1 MKIHTY
7 LSSSGKDLIMEY
19 INALTIEEQ
28 VDGLAVLAYMEKG
41 EFEKVLSKRWDKKVY
56 EVYFRRN
63 NRIFY
68 VTADRDNIYL
78 LHVCRKQKNKTERVD
93 KNIVLARTRELGRFL
108 GRKIVSEEVI
118 WHLQKLIFK
127 K

>member
-41 EFEKVLSKRWDKKVY
+41 EFESREALVATAIENKLM
-56 EVYFRRN
+56 
-63 NRIFY
+63 
-68 VTADRDNIYL
+68 VTTLKD
-78 LHVCRKQKNKTERVD
+78 E
-93 KNIVLARTRELGRFL
+93 
-108 GRKIVSEEVI
+108 
-118 WHLQKLIFK
+118 
-127 K
+127 

>member
-28 VDGLAVLAYMEKG
+28 VDGY
-41 EFEKVLSKRWDKKVY
+41 
-56 EVYFRRN
+56 
-63 NRIFY
+63 RIFY

-108 GRKIVSEEVI
+108 GRKIV
-118 WHLQKLIFK
+118 
-127 K
+127 

>member
-56 EVYFRRN
+56 EVYFRN

-78 LHVCRKQKNKTERVD
+78 LHVCRKQKNKIERVD
-93 KNIVLARTRELGRFL
+93 KNIVLAHARELGGFL
-108 GRKIVSEEVI
+108 GRKIV
-118 WHLQKLIFK
+118 
-127 K
+127 

>member
-41 EFEKVLSKRWDKKVY
+41 EFEKYYRNDGIKKCMRFISGGII
-56 EVYFRRN
+56 EYFM
-63 NRIFY
+63 
-68 VTADRDNIYL
+68 
-78 LHVCRKQKNKTERVD
+78 
-93 KNIVLARTRELGRFL
+93 
-108 GRKIVSEEVI
+108 
-118 WHLQKLIFK
+118 
-127 K
+127 

>member
-41 EFEKVLSKRWDKKVY
+41 EFEKVLSKRCGHYSYPLAYWH
-56 EVYFRRN
+56 
-63 NRIFY
+63 RI
-68 VTADRDNIYL
+68 L
-78 LHVCRKQKNKTERVD
+78 LRYS
-93 KNIVLARTRELGRFL
+93 LFG
-108 GRKIVSEEVI
+108 
-118 WHLQKLIFK
+118 WLIFLYK
-127 K
+127 HRYIY

>member
-7 LSSSGKDLIMEY
+7 LSSSGTDLIMEY

-63 NRIFY
+63 NRIF
-68 VTADRDNIYL
+68 L
-78 LHVCRKQKNKTERVD
+78 
-93 KNIVLARTRELGRFL
+93 
-108 GRKIVSEEVI
+108 S
-118 WHLQKLIFK
+118 LIHI
-127 K
+127 

>member
-56 EVYFRRN
+56 EVYFRSN

-78 LHVCRKQKNKTERVD
+78 LHVCRKQKIKQNGS
-93 KNIVLARTRELGRFL
+93 I
-108 GRKIVSEEVI
+108 KILCLHVHVN
-118 WHLQKLIFK
+118 
-127 K
+127 

>member
-41 EFEKVLSKRWDKKVY
+41 EFEK
-56 EVYFRRN
+56 VYFRRN

-108 GRKIVSEEVI
+108 GRKIV
-118 WHLQKLIFK
+118 
-127 K
+127 